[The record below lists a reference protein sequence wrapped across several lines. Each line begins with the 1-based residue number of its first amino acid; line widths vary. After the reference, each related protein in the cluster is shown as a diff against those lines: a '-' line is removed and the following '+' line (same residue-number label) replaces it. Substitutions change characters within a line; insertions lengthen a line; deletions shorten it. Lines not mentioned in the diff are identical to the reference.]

1 MTNKDKPF
9 LYDTLAT
16 EVGKNNIKR
25 ISLPIALTDN
35 LNPNFGIRPYQ
46 KEAFQRFI
54 AFEKEDFEG
63 KPSIPYHLLF
73 NMATGSGKTLI
84 MAGLIL
90 YLYEK
95 GHRNF
100 LFFVHSNTI
109 IQKTKD
115 NFLNSLSSKYLFN
128 NKIIFDNKEVVLKE
142 VLNFEDADNENINIC
157 FTSIQ
162 QLHSNL
168 NNAKEGSLTYEDFK
182 DKKIVL
188 IADEAHH
195 FNVSTQSKLNFDG
208 NWEETILKI
217 FKQNLD
223 NYLLEFTATLDY
235 EDKKILEKY
244 TDKVIFKY
252 DLYQFRKDK
261 YSKEID
267 LIRSYFDEKERMLQA
282 VLLNQYRQELASKH
296 GINLK
301 PVILFKAKRTVAES
315 ELNKVKFHK
324 LVDNLSAEEIERV
337 LTDSTVDIVKKAEQF
352 FDQQGISYAIL
363 ASRIQSNFKEENCI
377 SANSEGE
384 AEVNQLKLNTLEDDS
399 NPIRAVFAVQK
410 LNEGWDVL
418 NLFDIVRLYEDR
430 DGADKKGKL
439 GKTTLGEAQL
449 IGRGARYFP
458 FSLNGEDKYTRKYD
472 RDADNDLKILEQ
484 LYYHTKEDSR
494 YISEIKRALVDCGIY
509 DNDEGLITKELKLKE
524 SFKQSDFYKKGVV
537 FLNDKVIREYRN
549 IYSLEDFGVGKKD
562 VVYMLSSGVGKRT
575 NTDDELEQE
584 MDVLGSN
591 TISVSSIP
599 FNITRYAL
607 TTNQFY
613 YFDSIN
619 KYFRNVKSSKEFI
632 INKEYLGGVSI
643 QFRGTSVRRT
653 TLTNQDYLNGVIH
666 LLKTIEEQMKAK
678 ITIFE
683 GTTAFKAY
691 PLRDSFKDKSLR
703 IPKTDNNRIEG
714 QQQMLSD
721 KDWYAYNANY
731 GTPEET
737 AFVEMFIGKF
747 PQFKEKYEDVYL
759 IRNER
764 SVKIYDPEGRAFE
777 PDFLLFVK
785 QKESEELT
793 YQIFIEPKGSGYAPL
808 DQWKEDFLKELRT
821 NKQTIEFNTDHYL
834 ITGLPF
840 YTKIIENDFKK
851 EMDSLLD
858 L

>member
-1 MTNKDKPF
+1 MKPF
-9 LYDTLAT
+9 LYDTL
-16 EVGKNNIKR
+16 ERKVGENNIKR
-25 ISLPIALTDN
+25 VILPIAITDN

-63 KPSIPYHLLF
+63 KPSMPYHLLF

-128 NKIIFDNKEVVLKE
+128 NKTTFDNKEVILKE
-142 VLNFEDADNENINIC
+142 VFNFEDADNENINIC

-195 FNVSTQSKLNFDG
+195 FNVSTQSKLNFEE

-217 FKQNLD
+217 FNQNLD

-235 EDKKILEKY
+235 EDKKIVEKY

-252 DLYQFRKDK
+252 DLFQFRKDK

-282 VLLNQYRQELASKH
+282 VLLNQYRQELASQH

-324 LVDNLSAEEIERV
+324 LIDNLSAEEIERV
-337 LTDSTVDIVKKAEQF
+337 LADSTVDIVKKAEKF
-352 FDQQGISYAIL
+352 FDHQGISYAIL
-363 ASRIQSNFKEENCI
+363 TSRIQSNFKEENCI

-384 AEVNQLKLNTLEDDS
+384 AETNQLKLNTLEDDT

-472 RDADNDLKILEQ
+472 RDTDNDLKILEQ

-494 YISEIKRALVDCGIY
+494 YISEIKRALVDSGIY
-509 DNDEGLITKELKLKE
+509 DDDEDLITKELKLKE
-524 SFKQSDFYKKGVV
+524 SFKQSDFYKKGVI
-537 FLNDKVIREYRN
+537 FLNEKKIREYRN

-562 VVYMLSSGVGKRT
+562 IVYTLSSGVGKRE
-575 NTDDELEQE
+575 NVFDAVGQE
-584 MDVLGSN
+584 FDKLDNSPS
-591 TISVSSIP
+591 ISVDKIP
-599 FNITRYAL
+599 PHVIRYAL
-607 TTNQFY
+607 TTNQFF
-613 YFDSIN
+613 YFDSLV
-619 KYFRNVKSSKEFI
+619 KYFPNVKCTSEFI
-632 INKEYLGGVSI
+632 TDKKYLGGLSI
-643 QFRGTSVRRT
+643 QFRGTSVRRNS
-653 TLTNQDYLNGVIH
+653 LTNQDYLNGIIH

-691 PLRDSFKDKSLR
+691 PLRDNFKDKSLR
-703 IPKTDNNRIEG
+703 ISKLDTNRIDG
-714 QQQMLSD
+714 QQQILSD

-731 GTPEET
+731 GTSEEI
-737 AFVEMFIGKF
+737 AFVDMFIGKF
-747 PQFKEKYEDVYL
+747 PQFKEKYDDIYL

-764 SVKIYDPEGRAFE
+764 SVKIYDSEGRAFE

-785 QKESEELT
+785 QKEGEELT

-808 DQWKEDFLKELRT
+808 DKWKEDFLEKLRID
-821 NKQTIEFNTDHYL
+821 KQTIEFNTDHYL

-840 YTKIIENDFKK
+840 YTNIFENNFKK
-851 EMDSLLD
+851 AIDSLLGF
-858 L
+858 